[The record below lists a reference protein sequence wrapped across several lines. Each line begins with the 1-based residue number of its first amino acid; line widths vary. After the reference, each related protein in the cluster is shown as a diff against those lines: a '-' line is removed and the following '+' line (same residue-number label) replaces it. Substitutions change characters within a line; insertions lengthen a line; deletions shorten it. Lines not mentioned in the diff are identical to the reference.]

1 MKRLQKNVLAKNANI
16 DLESIADYKAELLGS
31 FLFFIQE
38 FFPLVTG
45 RPWSM
50 SQPVGRESHYITVC
64 RELTKV
70 ARGEQLDTLIN
81 IHPGGGKST
90 ILSMWVG
97 WTLAEFQNSQYLY
110 ISYSKVLSTK
120 HTEFIRRIIS
130 LPLYYQL
137 FGIKIRSDSKAKD
150 SFQTNTGGSIR
161 AFGTQGAVTGQDAG
175 LPNMERFSGAVIIDD
190 AHKPDEVHSD
200 TIRASVIQNYKE
212 TILQRPRGP
221 RVPIIFIGQRLHED
235 DLPSYMLSGNDERTY
250 KKVVLKSID
259 DAGNALHPEVMPLES
274 LLEKK
279 EKSPYVY
286 SSQYQQDPIPEGG
299 ALYKADY
306 FLKLDDEPKLLLTF
320 ITADT
325 AESTKTHNDA
335 TVFSFWGY
343 YEIEEFGR
351 MTGEHALHWLD
362 CLETRVEP
370 KDLKETFIDFYA
382 LCMLHPIKPKLA
394 AIEKKS
400 TGVTLISTLEG
411 MRGIEI
417 RGVNRTKIDGSKA
430 VRYLEMQPYLA
441 SKQVTFTEGAKHSKS
456 CIAHMIK
463 ITANDSHRWDDICDT
478 VYDAVKIALIDKTLH
493 AASVNDRPKNAAK
506 LLMQDMRNK
515 NIAIQKAH
523 NYAGSF

>member
-1 MKRLQKNVLAKNANI
+1 MLATNENTS
-16 DLESIADYKAELLGS
+16 LEWLAEYKAKLHGS

-50 SQPVGRESHYITVC
+50 SNPVGRESHYITVC

-90 ILSMWVG
+90 ILSMWVA

-150 SFQTNTGGSIR
+150 SFQTNTGASIK
-161 AFGTQGAVTGQDAG
+161 AFGSQGAITGQDAG
-175 LPNMERFSGAVIIDD
+175 LPNQTRFTGAVIIDD

-235 DLPSYMLSGNDERTY
+235 DLPAYLLSGNDERKYTA
-250 KKVVLKSID
+250 VILKSID
-259 DAGNALHPEVMPLES
+259 EAGNALHPEVMPLES
-274 LLEKK
+274 LLQKK

-286 SSQYQQDPIPEGG
+286 SGQYQQDPIPDGG
-299 ALYKADY
+299 ALFKKEY
-306 FLKLDDEPKLLLTF
+306 FLILPDEPKLLFTF

-325 AESTKTHNDA
+325 AESTQTWNDA

-351 MTGEHALHWLD
+351 MTGQHALHWLD
-362 CLETRVEP
+362 CVEMRIEP
-370 KDLKETFIDFYA
+370 DDLKEKFIDFYA
-382 LCMLHPIKPKLA
+382 LCMLHKVKPKLA

-400 TGVTLISTLEG
+400 TGVTLLSTLKN

-417 RGVNRTKIDGSKA
+417 RGVNRTKLDGSKA
-430 VRYLEMQPYLA
+430 VRYLEMQPVLA
-441 SKQVTFTEGAKHSKS
+441 SKQVTFTEGAKHIKP
-456 CIAHMIK
+456 CIDHMIK

-478 VYDAVKIALIDKTLH
+478 VYDAVKIALLDETIQAERKDDT
-493 AASVNDRPKNAAK
+493 ASRVVQELARDQMMKNV
-506 LLMQDMRNK
+506 
-515 NIAIQKAH
+515 AISKAH
-523 NYAGSF
+523 EYAGSF

>member
-1 MKRLQKNVLAKNANI
+1 MKWLQKNVLAKNATI

-50 SQPVGRESHYITVC
+50 SNPTGRESHYITVC
-64 RELTKV
+64 RELTRV

-90 ILSMWVG
+90 LLSMWVA

-161 AFGTQGAVTGQDAG
+161 AFGSQGAITGQDAG
-175 LPNMERFSGAVIIDD
+175 LPNQVKFSGAVIIDD

-200 TIRASVIQNYKE
+200 TIRHSVIQNYKE

-221 RVPIIFIGQRLHED
+221 GVPIIFIGQRLHED
-235 DLPSYMLSGNDERTY
+235 DLPSYLLSGNDERTY
-250 KKVVLKSID
+250 KPVVLKSID
-259 DAGNALHPEVMPLES
+259 DAGNALHPEVMPLQS
-274 LLEKK
+274 LLDKK

-299 ALYKADY
+299 ALFKESY
-306 FLKLDDEPKLLLTF
+306 FLKLDDEPKILFTF

-325 AESTKTHNDA
+325 AESTKTYNDA

-343 YEIEEFGR
+343 YEIEEYGR
-351 MTGEHALHWLD
+351 ATGEYALHWLD
-362 CLETRVEP
+362 TMEIRVEP
-370 KDLKETFIDFYA
+370 KDLKEEFINFYA
-382 LCMLHPIKPKLA
+382 ECMLHPVKPKLA
-394 AIEKKS
+394 VIEKKS
-400 TGVTLISTLEG
+400 TGVTLLSTLDN

-441 SKQVTFTEGAKHSKS
+441 SKQVTFTEGAKHAKA

-493 AASVNDRPKNAAK
+493 SATVNNNSKAAVKSLMDNMRMKN
-506 LLMQDMRNK
+506 L
-515 NIAIQKAH
+515 AIQKAH
-523 NYAGSF
+523 DYAGSF